1 MDLVFHRY
9 ANPFLLLNGMIQ
21 TGSLSG
27 FIDVFMKQQTEEQE
41 WEYYLH
47 KVFDKSFNE
56 FKNNVD
62 TEAKN
67 SLARREF
74 NVETTIQES
83 IDIENMD
90 FEIIPEN

>member
-9 ANPFLLLNGMIQ
+9 ANPFMLLNNMIQ
-21 TGSLSG
+21 AGTLSG
-27 FIDVFMKQQTEEQE
+27 FIDMFMKQQTEEQE

-67 SLARREF
+67 SLALKNF
-74 NVETTIQES
+74 NVETTIQDS
-83 IDIENMD
+83 IEIANMD